1 MGIVPTENLEE
12 GMVLAV
18 DVHDR
23 TGRLL
28 LGAGVELERKHIVIL
43 MTWGVTEADIVG
55 GDSGGSSSPL
65 FPEVP
70 PALMEAAEA
79 GLRPLFGE
87 NDMEHPVMRELLRL
101 AALRKVIHDNP

>member
-1 MGIVPTENLEE
+1 MGIVPTDNLEE
-12 GMVLAV
+12 GMVLAA

-28 LGAGVELERKHIVIL
+28 LGAGVELDRKRIVIL
-43 MTWGVTEADIVG
+43 MTWGVTEADILG
-55 GDSGGSSSPL
+55 GESDSLSSTLPSE
-65 FPEVP
+65 FP

-79 GLRPLFGE
+79 ELRPLFGE

-101 AALRKVIHDNP
+101 AALRKVIHGNP